1 MTERWIF
8 HDAEVR
14 AVVSLSS
21 HLSHAGFDAVSPLVT
36 GGMLLSQPIAMVLG
50 MSVGSGK
57 PCCAQISLGRTVRTD
72 RRTFGASALRTRL
85 ASPHSD
91 RRGPPASRAVSSM
104 QAHGRGRV
112 HVALRLLRRLLPL
125 ALPRS
130 SGLRT
135 SPHPAL
141 RPTSHSVCMVSPPPR
156 CSRAHTAP
164 PRHCRGPRRSWEKWA
179 TGSAPRALRQQR
191 RRRRQ
196 GREGRPRSP
205 RARPSQPKPNQP
217 RPSQPS
223 PSQPSHQS
231 SQPTPPTQPSH
242 RQPSQPTPPTQP
254 SQVTASASHSHS
266 AVHLHVHPH
275 GVHLWL

>member
-1 MTERWIF
+1 MMLRYERLSHSHLISPMPASMPCRPSSPAGCSSRSPSLWF
-8 HDAEVR
+8 WVCQWVVGSRAVRKSLWDARCALIAARSVR
-14 AVVSLSS
+14 ARC
-21 HLSHAGFDAVSPLVT
+21 
-36 GGMLLSQPIAMVLG
+36 VLG
-50 MSVGSGK
+50 WLH
-57 PCCAQISLGRTVRTD
+57 PIPTD
-72 RRTFGASALRTRL
+72 E
-85 ASPHSD
+85 
-91 RRGPPASRAVSSM
+91 GPPASRAVSSM